1 MKTRLSIGSSTAA
14 RAVNGN
20 VETAPSDK
28 PQIVSNPNIGLKKL
42 RGVNKVPGLKLPFE
56 RDESADS
63 SGKLGG
69 ALTPTPPPSEKMK
82 QAVRDIERG
91 VQDTDRGA
99 VVGSTYTQMKR

>member
-1 MKTRLSIGSSTAA
+1 MKTRLNTSSSTVA

-20 VETAPSDK
+20 VETVPSDK
-28 PQIVSNPNIGLKKL
+28 PQNVPSPNIGLKKL
-42 RGVNKVPGLKLPFE
+42 RAVNKVPGLKLPFE
-56 RDESADS
+56 RDEAADS

-69 ALTPTPPPSEKMK
+69 ALTPTPRPSEKMK